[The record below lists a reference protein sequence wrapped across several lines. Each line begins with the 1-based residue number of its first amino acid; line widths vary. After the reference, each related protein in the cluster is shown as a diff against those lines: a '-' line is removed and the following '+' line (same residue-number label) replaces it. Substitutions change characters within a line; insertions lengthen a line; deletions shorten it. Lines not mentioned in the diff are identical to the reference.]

1 VEETEVAVMAKV
13 ETAMEG
19 GETEGAVMA
28 KVETEVVV
36 MAKVETEVVVMAKV
50 ETVETTVVMPVR
62 HHSSPNQ
69 YICIEKR
76 CACTQNQTPRILP
89 LYLRHVQTLCRCH
102 YFLGIDDLPHFP
114 YK

>member
-1 VEETEVAVMAKV
+1 MEVGETEVAVMAKV
-13 ETAMEG
+13 
-19 GETEGAVMA
+19 GA
-28 KVETEVVV
+28 TEVVV
-36 MAKVETEVVVMAKV
+36 VAVVEAVVVVGGMV
-50 ETVETTVVMPVR
+50 VMVTTVVMPVR